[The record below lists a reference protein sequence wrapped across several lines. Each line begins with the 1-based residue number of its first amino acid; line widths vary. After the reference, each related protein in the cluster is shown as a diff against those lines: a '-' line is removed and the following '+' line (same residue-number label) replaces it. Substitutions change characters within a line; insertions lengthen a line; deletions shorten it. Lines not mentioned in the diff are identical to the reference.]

1 MNLFISSL
9 NASVA
14 KLIALILFIAVAA
27 PVVRSR
33 AQDGASPFEGKS
45 LETLTAND
53 ILKLVRYS
61 YTLFDQTFEG
71 RLRRGFKKTPFQ
83 LTLEPNHVRFSFSD
97 PAQIIHL
104 SMSGDKAY
112 LKEVVKGSDAP
123 IADSRYS
130 EEIRGTDV
138 TFEDLAMRF
147 LYWPNPVIHKLSDQ
161 VKGRDCWWVRV
172 RNPDGIG
179 SYATVDIWVDK
190 ASGGLLKMIGYNAQG
205 GAIKRFTVVGGKK
218 IKDVWMVD
226 EMRIEKLEP
235 TSSGAKSISKTYLEI
250 LKAVE

>member
-1 MNLFISSL
+1 MKSCFSSSFAFAPAARLLALLVLIS
-9 NASVA
+9 
-14 KLIALILFIAVAA
+14 VAA
-27 PVVRSR
+27 PPVQTR
-33 AQDGASPFEGKS
+33 AQDSPFQGKT

-61 YTLFDQTFEG
+61 YTLFDQSFEG

-83 LTLEPNHVRFSFSD
+83 LTLEPNHVRFRFSD

-104 SMSGDKAY
+104 SVTGDKAY

-123 IADSRYS
+123 IADSRYN

-147 LYWPNPVIHKLSDQ
+147 LYWPNPVIHQQNDE

-205 GAIKRFTVVGGKK
+205 GAVKRFTVVGGKK

-235 TSSGAKSISKTYLEI
+235 TSDGAKTISKTYLEI
-250 LKAVE
+250 LGAAE

>member
-1 MNLFISSL
+1 MKSFLSPPVAL
-9 NASVA
+9 PA
-14 KLIALILFIAVAA
+14 KLFALVLLVSFCLPSGV
-27 PVVRSR
+27 SR
-33 AQDGASPFEGKS
+33 AQDSPFQGKS
-45 LETLTAND
+45 METLTAND

-61 YTLFDQTFEG
+61 YTLFDQNFEG
-71 RLRRGFKKTPFQ
+71 RLRRGFKKTPF
-83 LTLEPNHVRFSFSD
+83 LLSLEPNHVRFRFSD
-97 PAQIIHL
+97 PTQIIHL
-104 SMSGDKAY
+104 SVTGSKAY

-123 IADSRYS
+123 IADNRYN

-147 LYWPNPVIHKLSDQ
+147 LYWPNPVIHQQSDE

-172 RNPDGIG
+172 RNPDGVG

-235 TSSGAKSISKTYLEI
+235 TSGGAKTKSKTYLEI
-250 LKAVE
+250 LGAAK